1 MKIGID
7 IDNVLSNFNDE
18 LLREYIIHDKEIN
31 GNGIINK
38 NECIRK
44 MFDWKAEE
52 EKKFYKENIERIVVN
67 LKPIKNCA
75 KYIRKLKEMD
85 CEIYIITGRDNGD
98 YSDPYNMTVNWLKK
112 YNIYYDKI
120 ILVDAKNSHSKT
132 EVCLENNIYIMI
144 DDSKRMCLDASNHGI
159 TTFIMD
165 TPYNKDVDELIRVH
179 TWKEIFEKVKK
190 YNNRINVILD
200 TDTYNEADDQF
211 ALSYLLKSQDM
222 FNIEAITTAPY
233 SHKNSDIT
241 VKEGQDLSYN
251 EVLKICNLLNFN
263 SENKVF
269 KGSIDYIQ
277 NGYDDENDAVN
288 KIIEIALKNDMTYV
302 LGIGAITNIALAIKK
317 EPKIINKIEI
327 IWLGGNDITYKDN
340 MEYNFRQDVEAVK
353 IVFNSNVK
361 LTVLPCRNVVSTLK
375 IDISTL
381 KDNLIQNELNNYLIE
396 RFCNDGYHP
405 YKEERVIWDISVI
418 PYMINKKWFKTK
430 RVSTP
435 VINDDTSYKMTNVKN
450 KITFVT
456 KLNRNKIYSDL
467 FKKLGKR

>member
-1 MKIGID
+1 
-7 IDNVLSNFNDE
+7 
-18 LLREYIIHDKEIN
+18 
-31 GNGIINK
+31 
-38 NECIRK
+38 
-44 MFDWKAEE
+44 
-52 EKKFYKENIERIVVN
+52 
-67 LKPIKNCA
+67 
-75 KYIRKLKEMD
+75 MD
-85 CEIYIITGRDNGD
+85 
-98 YSDPYNMTVNWLKK
+98 V
-112 YNIYYDKI
+112 
-120 ILVDAKNSHSKT
+120 KNSHSKT
-132 EVCLENNIYIMI
+132 EVCLENNISIMI

-165 TPYNKDVDELIRVH
+165 TPYNKDVDGIIRVH
-179 TWKEIFEKVKK
+179 TWKEIYEKVKK
-190 YNNRINVILD
+190 YNSRINVILD

-233 SHKNSDIT
+233 SHKNFDVT
-241 VKEGQDLSYN
+241 VKKGQDLSYN

-269 KGSIDYIQ
+269 KGSLDYIQ
-277 NGYDDENDAVN
+277 NGYDDENEAVN
-288 KIIEIALKNDMTYV
+288 EIIEIALKNDMTYV
-302 LGIGAITNIALAIKK
+302 FSIGAITNIALAIKK

-327 IWLGGNDITYKDN
+327 IWLGGNDLSYKDN

-353 IVFNSNVK
+353 IVFSSNVK
-361 LTVLPCRNVVSTLK
+361 LTVLPCRNVVSALK
-375 IDISTL
+375 IDINTL

-418 PYMINKKWFKTK
+418 AYMINKKWFKTK
-430 RVSTP
+430 EVSTP

-450 KITFVT
+450 KIIFVT

>member
-1 MKIGID
+1 MRIGVD

-31 GNGIINK
+31 GNGIVNK

-44 MFDWKAEE
+44 KFNWTDEE
-52 EKKFYKENIERIVVN
+52 EKKFYKENIERISTN

-75 KYIRKLKEMD
+75 KYIRKLKEIG

-120 ILVDAKNSHSKT
+120 FFVNAKNSHSKT
-132 EVCLENNIYIMI
+132 EVCLENNISIMI

-159 TTFIMD
+159 TTFVMD
-165 TPYNKDVDELIRVH
+165 TPYNKDAHGLIRVH

-233 SHKNSDIT
+233 SHKNNGIT

-263 SENKVF
+263 FENKVF

-302 LGIGAITNIALAIKK
+302 LGIGAITL
-317 EPKIINKIEI
+317 
-327 IWLGGNDITYKDN
+327 
-340 MEYNFRQDVEAVK
+340 
-353 IVFNSNVK
+353 S
-361 LTVLPCRNVVSTLK
+361 
-375 IDISTL
+375 
-381 KDNLIQNELNNYLIE
+381 LIHI
-396 RFCNDGYHP
+396 
-405 YKEERVIWDISVI
+405 
-418 PYMINKKWFKTK
+418 
-430 RVSTP
+430 
-435 VINDDTSYKMTNVKN
+435 
-450 KITFVT
+450 
-456 KLNRNKIYSDL
+456 
-467 FKKLGKR
+467 